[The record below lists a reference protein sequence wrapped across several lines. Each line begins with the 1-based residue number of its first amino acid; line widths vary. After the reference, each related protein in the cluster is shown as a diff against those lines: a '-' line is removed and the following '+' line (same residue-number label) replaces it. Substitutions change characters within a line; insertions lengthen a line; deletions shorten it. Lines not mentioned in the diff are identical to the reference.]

1 MKIGIAYVLAFLAAS
16 IEASVWPLPLT
27 LLIVVYFGITNR
39 SNWVFLL
46 AIVAGIVL
54 DSLTFRPLGM
64 SSFFFLCTI
73 GVLFLYGRKFE
84 TDHMLFG
91 IIFTTLA
98 SMVYAVVFGNVQ
110 PLLVIGGMIIL
121 SSVVF
126 VLRFLLHASLRH
138 SALSHDRL

>member
-46 AIVAGIVL
+46 AIAAGIVL

-64 SSFFFLCTI
+64 SSFFFLCII

-98 SMVYAVVFGNVQ
+98 SMVYAVVFGNE
-110 PLLVIGGMIIL
+110 PLLVIGSMIIL